1 MRLKK
6 KKKKEEG
13 GRGGGKKDG
22 WRPPKFK
29 LPTLGRYEWANKH
42 QRRIRGT
49 RLKALLLAT
58 QFPVRRIIIGL
69 RYLHDRCQTVV
80 IESFTPSLFPFCLS
94 FFSCYQIFRSFQL
107 CFVFTSALSLS
118 PLSLSLTH
126 SLSTPSLSLF
136 DFRLFIFALH
146 TFSGIVHVCIVFLLY
161 YSMSL

>member
-1 MRLKK
+1 MW
-6 KKKKEEG
+6 
-13 GRGGGKKDG
+13 RGGGKKDG
-22 WRPPKFK
+22 WRPPKWK

-69 RYLHDRCQTVV
+69 RYLHDRCQSVV
-80 IESFTPSLFPFCLS
+80 IEIFTPSLFPFCLS

-107 CFVFTSALSLS
+107 CFVFNKFSLSLS
-118 PLSLSLTH
+118 PPPLSLSPSLPPPLSLSH
-126 SLSTPSLSLF
+126 SLPPPSLFLIS
-136 DFRLFIFALH
+136 AC
-146 TFSGIVHVCIVFLLY
+146 FSSHYTPLAVVHACIVFLLY